1 MKKILLIILLNSC
14 LLSFGQDKNS
24 KIFETICDS
33 IYKVK
38 KYKIIQTFIPESVD
52 STDNK
57 NTVFQFILTEHNKQT
72 IIYQDT
78 IYSNNGEI
86 EFKDF
91 NNDGTKDIL
100 IQHISDVRSNQ
111 HYYLYLVDTKHDKLT
126 KIKGFEEIK
135 NPNYLPKYNL
145 IDNYVMSGKTWTS
158 FYKIE
163 NDSIKDFNVVIY
175 DDNTGSG
182 KYEREYKKSLKS
194 ILKRKKPAANRGLA
208 Q

>member
-33 IYKVK
+33 IYKEK
-38 KYKIIQTFIPESVD
+38 KYKIIQNFIPENVD
-52 STDNK
+52 STNNK
-57 NTVFQFILTEHNKQT
+57 NTVFQFILTKNNKQT

-78 IYSNNGEI
+78 IYSGNGEI

-111 HYYLYLVDTKHDKLT
+111 HYYLYLFETKHDKLI
-126 KIKGFEEIK
+126 KIKGFEGIK
-135 NPNYLPKYNL
+135 NPNNLPKYNL
-145 IDNYVMSGKTWTS
+145 IDNYVVSGKTWTS